1 MRLPAMIEIYGKKV
15 DFLDMKRV
23 DPIVEML
30 KKGEGKP
37 APHFEVR
44 IMKETEYPVLKDF
57 LYEAIFVPEGEEAPE
72 RSVLEQP
79 ELQVYIS
86 DFGENESDCAVS
98 ATVDGKI
105 IGTAWSRI
113 MNDYGHLDD
122 ETPSLAIA
130 VYKDYRGKG
139 IGKELLSF
147 LLSCMQE
154 KGYKQVSLSVQKQNP
169 AVRLYKKTGFI
180 TVKETDEEYIMVNNL
195 IMC

>member
-1 MRLPAMIEIYGKKV
+1 
-15 DFLDMKRV
+15 MKRL

-30 KKGEGKP
+30 KEGEGKP
-37 APHFEVR
+37 APHVEVR

-72 RSVLEQP
+72 RSILEQP

-86 DFGENESDCAVS
+86 DFGQGEGDCAVS
-98 ATVDGKI
+98 AIVDGKI
-105 IGTAWSRI
+105 IGVAWSRI
-113 MNDYGHLDD
+113 MDDYGHIDD

-130 VYKDYRGKG
+130 VYKDYRGNG

-147 LLSCMQE
+147 LLSCMKE

-180 TVKETDEEYIMVNNL
+180 TVKETDEEYIMVRT
-195 IMC
+195 I